1 MRRRALL
8 ASVNALSLSRVALA
22 ALYPFVD
29 GAVWR
34 VSLVGLAGATD
45 FLDGWI
51 ARRSNLA
58 TRLGAIVDPI
68 ADRLFVLTA
77 IATHLLEGSLGAA
90 QGWALLARDI
100 ATAVGFVVAR
110 VVPWL
115 RDAELRARLAGK
127 LVTVLQLATLV
138 ALSLAPRAV
147 GPLVLAVLAT
157 SVWAI
162 ADYTR
167 TLWRARAAP

>member
-22 ALYPFVD
+22 AIFPFVD

-58 TRLGAIVDPI
+58 TRWGAIVDPI
-68 ADRLFVLTA
+68 GDRLFVLTA
-77 IATHLLEGSLGAA
+77 IATHLAEGALTTG
-90 QGWALLARDI
+90 QGVAFLARDI
-100 ATAVGFVVAR
+100 ATAIGFLVAR
-110 VVPWL
+110 AVPWL
-115 RDAELRARLAGK
+115 RMVELR
-127 LVTVLQLATLV
+127 
-138 ALSLAPRAV
+138 S
-147 GPLVLAVLAT
+147 VLAMT
-157 SVWAI
+157 MF
-162 ADYTR
+162 
-167 TLWRARAAP
+167 

>member
-1 MRRRALL
+1 ML

-29 GAVWR
+29 GAAWR
-34 VSLVGLAGATD
+34 AALVGLAGATD

-58 TRLGAIVDPI
+58 TRWGAIVDPI

-77 IATHLLEGSLGAA
+77 LATHLADGSLGAT
-90 QGWALLARDI
+90 QCWALLARDI
-100 ATAVGFVVAR
+100 ATAIGFLVAR
-110 VVPWL
+110 AVPGL
-115 RDAELRARLAGK
+115 RGVELRARLAGK
-127 LVTVLQLATLV
+127 IVTVLQLAALL
-138 ALSLAPRAV
+138 ALSLAPRLV
-147 GPLVLAVLAT
+147 EPLVLATLAA

-167 TLWRARAAP
+167 MLWRARAAP

>member
-8 ASVNALSLSRVALA
+8 AAVNALSLSRVALA
-22 ALYPFVD
+22 ALFPLV
-29 GAVWR
+29 GEPVWR
-34 VSLVGLAGATD
+34 VSLVLFAGASD

-77 IATHLLEGSLGAA
+77 ITTHLVEGSLGIA
-90 QGWALLARDI
+90 QYGALLARDL
-100 ATAVGFVVAR
+100 ATAIGFLVAR
-110 VVPWL
+110 SLPCL
-115 RDAELRARLAGK
+115 RAVELRARWAGK
-127 LVTVLQLATLV
+127 VVTVLQLATLL
-138 ALSLAPRAV
+138 ALSLRPALVA
-147 GPLVLAVLAT
+147 PLVAAVLVS

-162 ADYTR
+162 GDYTLM
-167 TLWRARAAP
+167 LWRERTPS

>member
-1 MRRRALL
+1 ML

-22 ALYPFVD
+22 ACYPFVD
-29 GAVWR
+29 GAAWR
-34 VSLVGLAGATD
+34 VALVVLAGASD

-58 TRLGAIVDPI
+58 TRWGAIVDPI

-77 IATHLLEGSLGAA
+77 IATHLLEGSLLAW

-100 ATAVGFVVAR
+100 ATAIGFLVAR
-110 VVPWL
+110 AVPWL
-115 RDAELRARLAGK
+115 RDVELRARMAGK
-127 LVTVLQLATLV
+127 IVTVLQLAALL
-138 ALSLAPRAV
+138 ALSLAPRLVA
-147 GPLVLAVLAT
+147 PLVVAVLAT

-167 TLWRARAAP
+167 MLRRARPAP